1 MSELVEATSG
11 TCRSERAFQG
21 APSALAE
28 AGRVGW
34 ERLPALRCCLLA
46 LLQLLELRNLFGPA
60 CSPAPEA
67 VGLLE
72 LTSSMSCRR
81 FSPQKAEQEVSKM
94 LGSVGSTGFGGGSG
108 LPVCISLCCLGKR
121 EASLYIEE
129 SWSHAYYSLC
139 LGTQELY
146 IDCLRRRFLYLFVCL
161 RS

>member
-1 MSELVEATSG
+1 M
-11 TCRSERAFQG
+11 G
-21 APSALAE
+21 APPSTSLLPSSSFTAPGAE
-28 AGRVGW
+28 ESLW
-34 ERLPALRCCLLA
+34 PS
-46 LLQLLELRNLFGPA
+46 

-121 EASLYIEE
+121 EASL
-129 SWSHAYYSLC
+129 
-139 LGTQELY
+139 
-146 IDCLRRRFLYLFVCL
+146 
-161 RS
+161 